1 MTAAQAQMRRRLGRL
16 GERLVAAGALV
27 RDRRGSR
34 GRARVQDIARVNTED
49 LLNRG
54 SRGERERE
62 GRERHPAASR
72 EQPGEGVKKNSSE
85 KLVCRG
91 GY

>member
-34 GRARVQDIARVNTED
+34 GRARVQDIARVNTKD

-62 GRERHPAASR
+62 GGKRHPAAT
-72 EQPGEGVKKNSSE
+72 EQPGWKEAEPWE
-85 KLVCRG
+85 KEFAA
-91 GY
+91 

>member
-1 MTAAQAQMRRRLGRL
+1 MPVGPS
-16 GERLVAAGALV
+16 
-27 RDRRGSR
+27 SR

-62 GRERHPAASR
+62 GGKEELLVQVAAEALKGSLEQLAQRRNHLPKKSR
-72 EQPGEGVKKNSSE
+72 
-85 KLVCRG
+85 
-91 GY
+91 

>member
-1 MTAAQAQMRRRLGRL
+1 M

-34 GRARVQDIARVNTED
+34 GRARVQDIARVNTKD

-62 GRERHPAASR
+62 GGKRHPAAT
-72 EQPGEGVKKNSSE
+72 EQPGWKEAALGKRIRGIIGRNRCDRTG
-85 KLVCRG
+85 VCRG
-91 GY
+91 G

>member
-1 MTAAQAQMRRRLGRL
+1 MTAAQAPMRRRLGRL

-62 GRERHPAASR
+62 GGKRHPAAQ
-72 EQPGEGVKKNSSE
+72 ESSS
-85 KLVCRG
+85 L
-91 GY
+91 